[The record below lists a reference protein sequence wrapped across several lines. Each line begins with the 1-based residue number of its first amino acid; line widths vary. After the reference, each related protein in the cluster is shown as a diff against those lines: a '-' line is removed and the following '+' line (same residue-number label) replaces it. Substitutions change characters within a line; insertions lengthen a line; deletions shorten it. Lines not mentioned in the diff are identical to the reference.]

1 MTMTIGEASAKS
13 GVPAKTIRYYEE
25 TGLIGRADRQSNLYR
40 TYSEG
45 DVTLLRFIGRA
56 RGLGFSIEDLKS
68 LIALYRDRSRSSRDV
83 KAVASHHLARVE
95 RKIRE
100 LRSIRH
106 ALADL
111 IEQCSGDHRPDCPIL
126 DELSGEEG
134 VSDAPA
140 LQPRRPSSSSS
151 VKNSATIPPVSRSL
165 PGFPNQGAER

>member
-1 MTMTIGEASAKS
+1 MGMTIGEASAKS

-25 TGLIGRADRQSNLYR
+25 TGLIGPADRQSNLYR
-40 TYSEG
+40 SYSDS
-45 DVTLLRFIGRA
+45 DVALLRFIGRA
-56 RGLGFSIEDLKS
+56 RRLGFSIEDLKS

-100 LRSIRH
+100 LQSIRD

-111 IEQCSGDHRPDCPIL
+111 IEHCSGDHRPDCPII

-134 VSDAPA
+134 VPAAPRFGRA
-140 LQPRRPSSSSS
+140 THSS
-151 VKNSATIPPVSRSL
+151 AIL
-165 PGFPNQGAER
+165 